1 MNIDEIDDQIDNLIK
16 IKKKLIQEKIVSCD
30 HPLCQIRECDF
41 EKLNYLGS
49 LPPRRVCLKCGL
61 GEEGYGAGYHFLSP
75 GILDPVNLSRKEVQE
90 ATRFFLTQEEY
101 WRKWH
106 LIKDGKAINEDFW
119 PGLKIVEEK

>member
-61 GEEGYGAGYHFLSP
+61 GEEGYGAGYHFLSL
-75 GILDPVNLSRKEVQE
+75 GFLILSIFPEKKSRKQPG
-90 ATRFFLTQEEY
+90 FFSP
-101 WRKWH
+101 RKN
-106 LIKDGKAINEDFW
+106 IGES
-119 PGLKIVEEK
+119 GT